1 MYFQPMVH
9 CVSSSEPD
17 SGDAQ
22 VASEDWRMQSVAT
35 KEITLNQPSLHG
47 KTYVE
52 STVTTGIQVGTHV
65 EQVNSHLTV
74 IDMHQPADTTHPE
87 NTYADSQEHMDTSSP
102 NHSINSDILDH
113 STVEDQLSVSK
124 EMTDVSY
131 SENFEVNPL
140 PIIGHGHGHYQP
152 FLYHSQHYVPNA
164 NVPYRQQAL
173 VPDHAHYTMM
183 PQVNNKLNN
192 KPCAATN
199 RVDNHLVQHVMEQDE
214 VDQNSE
220 EKSLERYNTGVPYC
234 PQNFGYSQKY
244 VNVGMAPSGLYPHL
258 YNYRSDSNGVA
269 VVNYTTPNKQAYIN
283 PYVYN
288 HQFVYAQEGDDAEES
303 DSSSDE

>member
-1 MYFQPMVH
+1 MVH

-22 VASEDWRMQSVAT
+22 VASEDWRIQGITT

-65 EQVNSHLTV
+65 EQVNRHLTV

-102 NHSINSDILDH
+102 NHSIKSDTMDH
-113 STVEDQLSVSK
+113 STVEDQLSNSK

-131 SENFEVNPL
+131 SEIEVKPL
-140 PIIGHGHGHYQP
+140 SMIGHGHYQP
-152 FLYHSQHYVPNA
+152 ILYHSQHYVPNA
-164 NVPYRQQAL
+164 NVYRQQAL
-173 VPDHAHYTMM
+173 VPDHAHYTMS
-183 PQVNNKLNN
+183 PQVSNKLDE
-192 KPCAATN
+192 KPC
-199 RVDNHLVQHVMEQDE
+199 VDTDRIGDHHILPDILEQDDI
-214 VDQNSE
+214 DQNSE
-220 EKSLERYNTGVPYC
+220 EKSLERHNSGVPYC
-234 PQNFGYSQKY
+234 PQKF
-244 VNVGMAPSGLYPHL
+244 VNVGIAPSGLYPHL
-258 YNYRSDSNGVA
+258 YNYRSDSNGIA
-269 VVNYTTPNKQAYIN
+269 VVNYSSNKQAYIN

-288 HQFVYAQEGDDAEES
+288 QFVYAQEDDEES
-303 DSSSDE
+303 DSSSEE